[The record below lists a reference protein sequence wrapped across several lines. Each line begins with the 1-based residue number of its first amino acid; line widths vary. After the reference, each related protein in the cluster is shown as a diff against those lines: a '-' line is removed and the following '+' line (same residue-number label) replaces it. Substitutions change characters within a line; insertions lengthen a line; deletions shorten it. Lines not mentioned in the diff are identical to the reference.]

1 MDKER
6 HGTLSTKNFM
16 AEEHRIGSGFTEREL
31 ATASWWIRH
40 HLGLR
45 KAAFGSLAVIIIVSW
60 GYTLWSLLD
69 AYAIS
74 YPRERRIPVLIARD
88 QFVPAS
94 IAQSAPG
101 PLQPTEVNVFPNT
114 ENRQDL
120 WVTLTN
126 PNLKW
131 WADFTYQF
139 QAGDAKTKEYHSFIL
154 PGATRSLTELGYSG
168 VVSSPTLIV
177 KDLVWHHLDPRQVGA
192 DYDAYALARLPFVFD
207 NATYKNDLVIGTKAV
222 GQTDFIMSN
231 PSGYGYWS
239 VDLTVILYRDTT
251 PIAVSTVTQRQIK
264 PGEVRPISINWLEN
278 PVGVTRTEV
287 QASVN
292 ILDPQSFLPS
302 ERF

>member
-1 MDKER
+1 MDR
-6 HGTLSTKNFM
+6 HDTLYDKNFM
-16 AEEHRIGSGFTEREL
+16 GENYRIGSGFSDQEL
-31 ATASWWIRH
+31 ATASWWVKH

-45 KAAFGSLAVIIIVSW
+45 KASIVVLLGVSAFTW
-60 GYTLWSLLD
+60 GYTLWSILD

-88 QFVPAS
+88 QFIPAGLV
-94 IAQSAPG
+94 QSAPQ
-101 PLQPTEVNVFPNT
+101 PLQPTDVNAFPNT

-120 WVTLTN
+120 WVELTN

-131 WADFTYQF
+131 WAEFTYQF
-139 QAGDAKTKEYHSFIL
+139 QTGDTKTKEHTGFIL
-154 PGATRSLTELGYSG
+154 PGSTRSLTELGWSG

-177 KDLVWHHLDPRQVGA
+177 KDIVWHHTDPAQIGA
-192 DYDAYALARLPFVFD
+192 DYDSYSTSHIPFTFD
-207 NATYKNDLVIGTKAV
+207 NATYKNDLTVGTKTV
-222 GQTDFIMSN
+222 GQTDFVMSN

-239 VDLTVILYRDTT
+239 IELTVVLYRDTT
-251 PIAVSTVTQRQIK
+251 PIAVSTVTQRQVK
-264 PGEVRPISINWLEN
+264 PGEMRPISLNWFEN

-287 QASVN
+287 RASVN